1 MEIFEEMGESEHEQ
15 LVFWC
20 DKSAGY
26 RGLIA
31 IHDTTL
37 GPALGGTRFWNY
49 SSDSEA
55 VTDVLRLSRGMTYKA
70 AITGLALGG
79 GKSVIIGDNR
89 TTERELLFRAHGRA
103 IESLKGRYIAAEDVG
118 TSVDDMEFVRM
129 ETDSV
134 AGLRGGSGDPSPI
147 TAFGVYRG
155 VKACAQ
161 FRYGDRSLRG
171 KHVTVQGLGHV
182 GYYLCKYLHSDGAR
196 LTVTDI
202 DDGRVAR
209 VVQEFG
215 AEAVGARDVFAVDAD
230 IFAPCALGGVIND
243 DTLNHLQVD
252 IVAGAANNQ
261 LSEARH
267 GQVMHERGV
276 VYAPDYVINAG
287 GLCSVYG
294 ELHGWTAERTEK
306 KAGAIYDT
314 LLGIF
319 ERAADDGIST
329 SDAADRLACQRI
341 MRARGLE

>member
-1 MEIFEEMGESEHEQ
+1 
-15 LVFWC
+15 
-20 DKSAGY
+20 
-26 RGLIA
+26 
-31 IHDTTL
+31 
-37 GPALGGTRFWNY
+37 
-49 SSDSEA
+49 
-55 VTDVLRLSRGMTYKA
+55 MTYKA

-103 IESLKGRYIAAEDVG
+103 IESLEGRYIAAEDVG

-134 AGLRGGSGDPSPI
+134 VGLRGSSGDPSPI

-161 FRYGDRSLRG
+161 FRYGDCSLRG
-171 KHVTVQGLGHV
+171 KHVAVQGLGHV

-215 AEAVGARDVFAVDAD
+215 AEAVGATDVLAVDAD

-319 ERAADDGIST
+319 ERAANDGIST

>member
-1 MEIFEEMGESEHEQ
+1 MEIFEEMGENEHEQ

-161 FRYGDRSLRG
+161 FRYGDCSLRG

-196 LTVTDI
+196 LTVADI

-215 AEAVGARDVFAVDAD
+215 AEAVGARDVVAVDAD

-243 DTLNHLQVD
+243 DTLNDLQVD

-319 ERAADDGIST
+319 ERAANDGIST
-329 SDAADRLACQRI
+329 SDAADRLARQWI